1 MVDETQQPDETSA
14 TPGTTGAIS
23 PATSPTTPTSNADD
37 AAPDALRAFIA
48 SGGTFGMAVRDT
60 LAQAQS
66 DPTGAAKMSGEHIS
80 NLLYGIQAVDEHTAP
95 YTGRAYPNPNDYRE
109 RDTTATSRRGRR

>member
-14 TPGTTGAIS
+14 TPE
-23 PATSPTTPTSNADD
+23 ATDATAT
-37 AAPDALRAFIA
+37 AAPSAATPRDAEDAGDALKAFIA
-48 SGGTFGMAVRDT
+48 SGGTFGMAIRDT

-66 DPTGAAKMSGEHIS
+66 DATGAAKMSGEHIS
-80 NLLYGIQAVDEHTAP
+80 NLLYGAEAVDQHTAP

-109 RDTTATSRRGRR
+109 RDTTSTRRR